1 VKSAHLAKVEAR
13 RQRVQDALLP
23 GTAPARFTD
32 DEDGLAGTGDP
43 RKRLRT
49 LMRRIGW
56 VTEDSLANVAGDVWT
71 LLYTDVPELIA
82 AVRAANSRD
91 PQVCRYCGET
101 WAALLVPAAQPDPGC
116 PGSYHCRDADGCEI
130 RVSKRTDGAPL
141 IPYPPGLETAR

>member
-1 VKSAHLAKVEAR
+1 MKSNHLAKVEGR

-23 GTAPARFTD
+23 GIAPARFTD
-32 DEDGLAGTGDP
+32 DEDGLADIEDP

-56 VTEDSLANVAGDVWT
+56 VTEDSLANVASDVWT

-101 WAALLVPAAQPDPGC
+101 WTALLVPSSLEDPEA
-116 PGSYHCRDADGCEI
+116 PGLYQCRDADGCEARI
-130 RVSKRTDGAPL
+130 TRQEEHQPAREQ
-141 IPYPPGLETAR
+141 ET